1 MMNGM
6 VEIYIRLFLIVPLLL
21 YIGYCIMNKHTHT
34 STLLFHFLVIL
45 VIATTLFFHLKYLI
59 KIIKRIFSNEKY
71 EKEFGIF
78 LLFLAVFITILCL
91 NDLYFL
97 RKTKRTVHEM

>member
-1 MMNGM
+1 MNEK

-34 STLLFHFLVIL
+34 STFLFHLLVLL

-78 LLFLAVFITILCL
+78 LLFLAMFITILCL

-97 RKTKRTVHEM
+97 RKKKRTVHEM